1 MALGVVKACSTQP
14 LPSVRVDEIQQGDLR
29 PEGQIAGVT
38 DSYPLPTSKCV
49 WGALWGGCHDFPVL
63 CGLQAAYSAAS
74 LWVNIAAREVPQ
86 SDRKGGCANSL
97 GAEIT

>member
-38 DSYPLPTSKCV
+38 GRYPLPTSKCV
-49 WGALWGGCHDFPVL
+49 WGALWGVTIFLYFAVSRQLILLRLYG
-63 CGLQAAYSAAS
+63 
-74 LWVNIAAREVPQ
+74 
-86 SDRKGGCANSL
+86 
-97 GAEIT
+97 